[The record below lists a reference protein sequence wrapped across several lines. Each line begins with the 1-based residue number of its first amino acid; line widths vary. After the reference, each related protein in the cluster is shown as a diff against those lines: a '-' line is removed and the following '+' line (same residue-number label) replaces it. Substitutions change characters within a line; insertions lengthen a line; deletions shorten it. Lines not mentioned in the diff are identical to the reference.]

1 MTGIET
7 GLLTAAAVVVAF
19 WPKLVKGVD
28 VVRPWLPKPG
38 PKPAPVTP
46 EGVSYQDAMVALA
59 TVRSR
64 LVSTGGPSDKSASAI
79 VQITQDLV
87 AGSDK

>member
-1 MTGIET
+1 VTGIET
-7 GLLTAAAVVVAF
+7 GLLTAAAVAVAF
-19 WPKLVKGVD
+19 WPKLVKVVD
-28 VVRPWLPKPG
+28 VVKPWLPKPV
-38 PKPAPVTP
+38 PSPAPVQP

>member
-7 GLLTAAAVVVAF
+7 GLLTAAAVAVAF
-19 WPKLVKGVD
+19 WPKLVKVVD
-28 VVRPWLPKPG
+28 VVKPWLPKPV
-38 PKPAPVTP
+38 PSPAPVQP

-64 LVSTGGPSDKSASAI
+64 LVSTGGPSDKSAAAI

>member
-19 WPKLVKGVD
+19 WPKLGKVVD
-28 VVRPWLPKPG
+28 VVKPWLTR

-46 EGVSYQDAMVALA
+46 GGVSYQDAMVALA

-64 LVSTGGPSDKSASAI
+64 LVLTGGPSDKSASAI

>member
-7 GLLTAAAVVVAF
+7 GLLTAAAVAVAF
-19 WPKLVKGVD
+19 WPKLVKVVD
-28 VVRPWLPKPG
+28 VVKPWLPKPV
-38 PKPAPVTP
+38 PSPAPVQP
-46 EGVSYQDAMVALA
+46 EGVRYQDAMVALA

>member
-7 GLLTAAAVVVAF
+7 GILTAVAVAVAF
-19 WPKLVKGVD
+19 WPKLAQVVT

-38 PKPAPVTP
+38 PKPAPLTP

>member
-1 MTGIET
+1 VTGIET
-7 GLLTAAAVVVAF
+7 GLLTAAH
-19 WPKLVKGVD
+19 WPKLVKVVD
-28 VVRPWLPKPG
+28 VVKPWLPKPV
-38 PKPAPVTP
+38 PSPAPVQP

>member
-7 GLLTAAAVVVAF
+7 GLLTAAAVAVAF
-19 WPKLVKGVD
+19 WPKLVKVVD
-28 VVRPWLPKPG
+28 VDKPWLPKPV
-38 PKPAPVTP
+38 PSQAPVQP

-87 AGSDK
+87 AGSYK